1 MSFLLYAA
9 TAAMLL
15 GLSHRLVRPLS
26 WAAAL
31 VLFVLPLGLVG
42 RALITDS
49 VYGPIDYLYQNEPFK
64 TLYPQYAAAPRN
76 ASATDVFSEFYPWR
90 QAVRSSYGRGEWP
103 LWNAYNLCGHPL
115 AAEAQSA
122 PYSPFTLLALLLPA
136 AVSLSYTVA
145 ITLFIA
151 ALSAFLFARELGCSE
166 GAALVAAVG
175 WGLASC
181 VVLYSHTAMGFAT
194 VYLPLLLAAT
204 RRVVHQP
211 NFPSAALL
219 TTALALCLLTGH
231 PESLFLN
238 VLVGCA
244 YAVFE
249 LAHHRVKPWR
259 PIGTALIAGLVAA
272 ALCAVFLLPL
282 LEAFPQ
288 SAEVGIKSGQSEQSQ
303 GFSDMRVLAALARDF
318 FPYLHVRSWASPS
331 LGLIG
336 AETSAAGS
344 IVLALAIYAI
354 WRKRSAETW
363 FFAATALFCIA
374 AGVRWKPI
382 SDALQQIPLL
392 HITHHD
398 RLAFAGALCLV
409 VLAAL
414 GVDELLR
421 RDDRRAAAITLL
433 IVFAVLALGTWGL
446 TQTVTLYPVAGGYG
460 RYRIFAELFFLA
472 IAALMLMMRT
482 RARWLVPAIVAL
494 IAGQRLMSEVD
505 TFSTYPAEAAW
516 PKLALLA
523 PLENIREP
531 FRIVGRGDAFP
542 PATNTFYGLEDVR
555 GYEALTLVAFVQTWR
570 LWNQPHGTWYHRVD
584 DLGTPLLSFMNVRFA
599 IQPRT
604 LPVPP
609 GWRTIATEKD
619 SALIENGNVLD
630 RVFLPERVAVGNLSV
645 DEVIDRMAE
654 LRDFRTFAWIAAA
667 AGETIE
673 RQNGPGTITL
683 RSRSLGG
690 EYLFDADMQGD
701 GWAVISDSVWK
712 GWRAYIDGKR
722 VRMSRANAAFLS
734 VYIPKGKHT
743 VRLVYLPTSFVRG
756 RAITIATLLSI
767 VAVAVWTRIFR
778 RGTPLA
784 GHRLPAAGE

>member
-1 MSFLLYAA
+1 MSFLLYTA
-9 TAAMLL
+9 TAAVLL
-15 GLSHRLVRPLS
+15 WLTHRLVRPLS

-31 VLFVLPLGLVG
+31 VLFALPLGLVG
-42 RALITDS
+42 QALITDS
-49 VYGPIDYLYQNEPFK
+49 VYGPVDYLYQNEPFR
-64 TLYPQYAAAPRN
+64 TLDPQYSAAAPRN

-90 QAVRSSYGRGEWP
+90 HAVQLSYGRGEWP
-103 LWNAYNLCGHPL
+103 LWNAYNLAGHPL

-122 PYSPFTLLALLLPA
+122 PYSPFTLLALLLPS
-136 AVSLSYTVA
+136 AVSLSYSVA
-145 ITLFIA
+145 IALFIA

-175 WGLASC
+175 WGLASS

-194 VYLPLLLAAT
+194 AYLPLLLAGT
-204 RRVVHQP
+204 RRVVHR
-211 NFPSAALL
+211 PSFSSGALL
-219 TTALALCLLTGH
+219 ATGLALCLLAGH

-249 LAHHRVKPWR
+249 LVHHRITPWR
-259 PIGTALIAGLVAA
+259 PIATALVAGLVAA

-288 SAEVGIKSGQSEQSQ
+288 SSEVAVKSAHSRRSQ
-303 GFSDMRVLAALARDF
+303 GVTGARALAGLARDF
-318 FPYLHVRSWASPS
+318 FPYLHVRAWQSPN

-336 AETSAAGS
+336 AETAAAGS
-344 IVLALAIYAI
+344 IVLALAIYAT

-398 RLAFAGALCLV
+398 RLTFAGALCLAI
-409 VLAAL
+409 LAAC
-414 GVDELLR
+414 GVDEILR
-421 RDDRRAAAITLL
+421 RDDRRAAAITLS
-433 IVFAVLALGTWGL
+433 IVFLFLAVGTWVL
-446 TQTVTLYPVAGGYG
+446 THTVTLFPVPGGYG

-472 IAALMLMMRT
+472 IAALTLLMRT
-482 RARWLVPAIVAL
+482 PTRWLVPALVAL
-494 IAGQRLMSEVD
+494 IAGQRLISEVD
-505 TFSTYPAEAAW
+505 TFSTYPAEVAW
-516 PKLALLA
+516 PKLALLE
-523 PLENIREP
+523 PLENVREP

-555 GYEALTLVAFVQTWR
+555 GYEALTLFQFVQTWQ
-570 LWNQPHGTWYHRVD
+570 LWNRPHGTWYHRVD
-584 DLGTPLLSFMNVRFA
+584 DLTTPFLSFMNVRFA
-599 IQPRT
+599 IQSSA

-609 GWRTIATEKD
+609 GWRTIAVEKG
-619 SALIENGNVLD
+619 STLIENSNALD
-630 RVFLPERVAVGNLSV
+630 RVFLPERIAVGNRSAEEIV
-645 DEVIDRMAE
+645 DRMTE
-654 LRDFRTFAWIAAA
+654 LRDFRTFGWIAAP
-667 AGETIE
+667 GDTIE
-673 RQNGPGTITL
+673 RQNGPGRITL

-701 GWAVISDSVWK
+701 GWAIISDSSWK
-712 GWRAYIDGKR
+712 GWRAYVDGRR

-734 VYIPKGKHT
+734 VYIPAGKHT
-743 VRLVYLPTSFVRG
+743 VRVVYLPATFVRG
-756 RAITIATLLSI
+756 RIITFATLLGI
-767 VAVAVWTRIFR
+767 VIAIVIR
-778 RGTPLA
+778 RRA
-784 GHRLPAAGE
+784 SRDS